1 MYIKMSI
8 SADVIL
14 AEALS
19 RFIKY
24 GEPKGSREGCL
35 YELID
40 LQFYIYIYGHW
51 RWDVACGLAL

>member
-1 MYIKMSI
+1 MSI

-19 RFIKY
+19 WFIKY